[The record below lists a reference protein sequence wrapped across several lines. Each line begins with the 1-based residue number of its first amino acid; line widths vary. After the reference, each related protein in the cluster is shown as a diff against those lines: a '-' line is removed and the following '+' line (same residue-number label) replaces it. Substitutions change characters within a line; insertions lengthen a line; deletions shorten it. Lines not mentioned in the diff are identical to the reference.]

1 MTTQYAE
8 PETLRATCPVC
19 DYECELG
26 VDHPKDVCEHF
37 VDFEKGKFIF
47 DSENE

>member
-1 MTTQYAE
+1 MTKHYVE

-26 VDHPKDVCEHF
+26 IGHPKDVCEHF
-37 VDFEKGKFIF
+37 VDFEKGKFVF